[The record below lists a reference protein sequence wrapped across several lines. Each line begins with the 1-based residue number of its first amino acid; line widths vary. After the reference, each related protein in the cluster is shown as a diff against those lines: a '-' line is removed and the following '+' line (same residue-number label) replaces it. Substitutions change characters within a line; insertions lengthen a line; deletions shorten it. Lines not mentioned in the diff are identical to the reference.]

1 MSAQLRPLLIANLKM
16 FWRSLDTVW
25 VAIVS
30 PMLLLGIV
38 GLARHLQFAFT
49 HSTGG
54 VAFLSFSATGFAA
67 FLGAHLNQDG
77 IVGAA
82 SGYRAQ
88 GVLKRIAVTPV
99 SARTFIA
106 GQVLIRLAVALLQ
119 TVVLVG
125 FAIVLGAS
133 IAYTIDLAW
142 ILPVAAT
149 ALLTGTGF
157 GFAIA
162 GATRSPEAANQLN
175 IALFTPVFLLA
186 GVQYPLQGLPGVLPN
201 VAEYVVPFAAPVQA
215 FREAVAGQLAG
226 DFPRLLALSL
236 AWLTVALVL
245 AVRSYRFG
253 EDS

>member
-54 VAFLSFSATGFAA
+54 VAFLSFSAIGFAA

-149 ALLTGTGF
+149 ALLTGTSSQ
-157 GFAIA
+157 A
-162 GATRSPEAANQLN
+162 
-175 IALFTPVFLLA
+175 
-186 GVQYPLQGLPGVLPN
+186 N
-201 VAEYVVPFAAPVQA
+201 VAWSLMCAPSSFAATSTVMLCTTPRPTRARTWAVMNV
-215 FREAVAGQLAG
+215 REEIGVAARG
-226 DFPRLLALSL
+226 LSTPW
-236 AWLTVALVL
+236 A
-245 AVRSYRFG
+245 R
-253 EDS
+253 